1 VFVALPLFYCHTSL
15 SDDATVNIF
24 FLHLAEIFSQ
34 EIHNFIAGVVYQNA
48 Y

>member
-1 VFVALPLFYCHTSL
+1 VFVALPLMMLQF
-15 SDDATVNIF
+15 IF

-48 Y
+48 YQL